1 MTQNIRSLG
10 SKSDQLSI
18 VYIKC
23 KSKSLNLFN
32 ILNSVLFSI
41 FCGLLVGICLLAT
54 IMEILKASNNLD
66 NKAQA
71 VENSGHISMDKDA
84 NEKTLLLPDATTKV
98 TKDEGINMTICV
110 LIFAGKF
117 CFSNIHFFS

>member
-84 NEKTLLLPDATTKV
+84 NEKTPLLPEVTTKV
-98 TKDEGINMTICV
+98 EKDEGKV
-110 LIFAGKF
+110 VE
-117 CFSNIHFFS
+117 